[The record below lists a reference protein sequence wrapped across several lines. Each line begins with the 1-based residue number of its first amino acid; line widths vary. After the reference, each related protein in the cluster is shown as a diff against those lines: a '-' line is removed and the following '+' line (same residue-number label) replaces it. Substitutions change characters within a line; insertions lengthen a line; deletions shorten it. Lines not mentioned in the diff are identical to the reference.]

1 MATKEITLLKQQ
13 IEKLDIKDFD
23 LSAWKKFTIV
33 FLARIFG
40 DDSPKISQIE
50 KIESDYSSWSL
61 RDTSGSSSI
70 IEASKK
76 LAREILEAAIAE
88 IEIFGIPGKTDDT
101 VSIEIINII
110 NETLQDELK
119 GSQYKELTKIIKSSL
134 SAKEK
139 QSKIAE
145 KIKIFGYETSIGILS
160 GILANSKIAKMI

>member
-1 MATKEITLLKQQ
+1 MAKKEITLLKQQ
-13 IEKLDIKDFD
+13 IEKLDAKDFD

-40 DDSPKISQIE
+40 DDSPKIKQIE

-70 IEASKK
+70 IDASKK

-88 IEIFGIPGKTDDT
+88 IEIFGIPGKTDDAAS
-101 VSIEIINII
+101 VEIINII
-110 NETLQDELK
+110 NEILQDELK
-119 GSQYKELTKIIKSSL
+119 GSQYKELKKIIKSSL
-134 SAKEK
+134 STKEK

-145 KIKIFGYETSIGILS
+145 KLKVFGYETSIGILS
-160 GILANSKIAKMI
+160 GILGNSRIAKMI